1 MEPKSVMS
9 LTHDDISK
17 SLAKWNRSLGGVVM
31 GRIPFFTIMYNFVD
45 KNWAQFGKI
54 DVILLKN
61 GFYIFLFEN
70 EELKVVVLKQGLWFF
85 SINFYI

>member
-1 MEPKSVMS
+1 
-9 LTHDDISK
+9 
-17 SLAKWNRSLGGVVM
+17 M
-31 GRIPFFTIMYNFVD
+31 GRIPFFIIMYNCVD
-45 KNWAQFGKI
+45 KKWAQLGKI

>member
-1 MEPKSVMS
+1 
-9 LTHDDISK
+9 
-17 SLAKWNRSLGGVVM
+17 M

-70 EELKVVVLKQGLWFF
+70 EEFKVVVLEQGLWLF